1 MMHCTANEVTALYNS
16 GIPLTV
22 TSNSGNYTSSANLKA
37 YWRHNENTGTVT
49 YDLSGNG
56 NHGTINGATSS
67 TPGASNVPVLSV
79 TSSSNNATYK
89 IGDVIPI
96 NISFGAAVT
105 VSGTPQLT
113 LETGSSDAVVNYTSG
128 SGGTTLTFN
137 YTVASGHASTDLDYV
152 GTSSLALNSGTINDA
167 NGNAATLT
175 LASPGASGS
184 LGANKALVIDGVLPA
199 TPTGLVATPG
209 NAQNVLTWTANS
221 ESDLA
226 SYKVYGGTSSNPTT
240 LLSTVSA
247 GTQTYTHSSLTNG
260 TLYYYRITALDN
272 AGNETTYT
280 SDVSSLPHVVDGN
293 YALTFDG
300 SNDKVT
306 YSNSSSNCRYR

>member
-1 MMHCTANEVTALYNS
+1 MA
-16 GIPLTV
+16 PTV
-22 TSNSGNYTSSANLKA
+22 TN
-37 YWRHNENTGTVT
+37 
-49 YDLSGNG
+49 
-56 NHGTINGATSS
+56 
-67 TPGASNVPVLSV
+67 V
-79 TSSSNNATYK
+79 TSTTSDGTLK
-89 IGDVIPI
+89 IGDIAAITVAF
-96 NISFGAAVT
+96 SEAVT
-105 VSGTPQLT
+105 VTGTPQLT
-113 LETGSSDAVVNYTSG
+113 LETGSSDAVVNYASG

-137 YTVASGHASTDLDYV
+137 YTVASGHASTDLDYAS
-152 GTSSLALNSGTINDA
+152 TSALALNGGTIKDA
-167 NGNAATLT
+167 AGNAATLT

-280 SDVSSLPHVVDGN
+280 SDVSSLPHVIDGN

-300 SNDKVT
+300 SNDYIT
-306 YSNSSSNCRYR
+306 LANRYPWGTAFFISSLDKTKQWR

>member
-1 MMHCTANEVTALYNS
+1 MMPMVM
-16 GIPLTV
+16 P
-22 TSNSGNYTSSANLKA
+22 
-37 YWRHNENTGTVT
+37 
-49 YDLSGNG
+49 
-56 NHGTINGATSS
+56 
-67 TPGASNVPVLSV
+67 
-79 TSSSNNATYK
+79 
-89 IGDVIPI
+89 
-96 NISFGAAVT
+96 
-105 VSGTPQLT
+105 
-113 LETGSSDAVVNYTSG
+113 
-128 SGGTTLTFN
+128 
-137 YTVASGHASTDLDYV
+137 
-152 GTSSLALNSGTINDA
+152 
-167 NGNAATLT
+167 TLT

-272 AGNETTYT
+272 AGNETTFT
-280 SDVSSLPHVVDGN
+280 SDVSSLPHVIDGN
-293 YALTFDG
+293 YSLTFDG
-300 SNDKVT
+300 SNDYVNLGTKSIYNLQDFTISAWFKSTWGSNNGDARIYIFGNQNRYGLFLYGNGSGGSVLRFSIEKPSGSWSNIQPT
-306 YSNSSSNCRYR
+306 NIVNDGVWHNVVITRNNTTGLFKMYLDGVYLSDNDDVNMGGESSNSDLAGTLSQTADVLIGS

>member
-1 MMHCTANEVTALYNS
+1 M
-16 GIPLTV
+16 P
-22 TSNSGNYTSSANLKA
+22 
-37 YWRHNENTGTVT
+37 
-49 YDLSGNG
+49 
-56 NHGTINGATSS
+56 
-67 TPGASNVPVLSV
+67 
-79 TSSSNNATYK
+79 
-89 IGDVIPI
+89 
-96 NISFGAAVT
+96 
-105 VSGTPQLT
+105 
-113 LETGSSDAVVNYTSG
+113 
-128 SGGTTLTFN
+128 
-137 YTVASGHASTDLDYV
+137 
-152 GTSSLALNSGTINDA
+152 GTSALALNSGTIKDA
-167 NGNAATLT
+167 AGNAATLT

-209 NAQNVLTWTANS
+209 NAQNVITWTANS

-300 SNDKVT
+300 NNDIIDLYRIST
-306 YSNSSSNCRYR
+306 SLSFGNSSIALSLV